1 MVSEYSSVTSGDQGA
16 MCGAVGT
23 AGDRSRGS
31 DNSRRLGLCGEPED
45 MAQPQLGGS
54 LPGDGKS
61 IARRPMAALV
71 ESRAVKVT
79 DLVIGYLL
87 STYYVPGVIPGLR
100 SSSE

>member
-1 MVSEYSSVTSGDQGA
+1 
-16 MCGAVGT
+16 
-23 AGDRSRGS
+23 
-31 DNSRRLGLCGEPED
+31 
-45 MAQPQLGGS
+45 MAQAQLGGP

-100 SSSE
+100 AAVSETKALRPGVPCSETQEPCLVFT